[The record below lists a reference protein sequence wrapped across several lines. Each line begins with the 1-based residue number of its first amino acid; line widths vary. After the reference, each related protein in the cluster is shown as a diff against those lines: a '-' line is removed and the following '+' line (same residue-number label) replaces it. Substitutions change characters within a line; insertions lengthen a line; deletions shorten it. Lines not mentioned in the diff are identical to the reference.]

1 MHLINCEN
9 CYGDQVENGKN
20 GFMCFDAKNIE
31 NARYVYFSPKN
42 INTIDV
48 TYTAPTGLEY
58 CGECCSTLANNCFAV
73 FQVSGTS
80 HAYYS
85 I

>member
-1 MHLINCEN
+1 
-9 CYGDQVENGKN
+9 
-20 GFMCFDAKNIE
+20 MCFDAKNIE

-58 CGECCSTLANNCFAV
+58 C
-73 FQVSGTS
+73 
-80 HAYYS
+80 
-85 I
+85 